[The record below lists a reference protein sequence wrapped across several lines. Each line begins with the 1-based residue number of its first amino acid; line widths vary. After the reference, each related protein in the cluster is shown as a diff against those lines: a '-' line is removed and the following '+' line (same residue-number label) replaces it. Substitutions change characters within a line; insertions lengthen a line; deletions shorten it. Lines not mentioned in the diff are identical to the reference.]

1 MKIVSWNINGY
12 RSISGQN
19 PKLRYGEKVQIN
31 DLFDYVEKENPD
43 LLLMQETKSEKDQI
57 LEHLLAPEGY
67 NSHFSA
73 CKIKKG
79 YSGVGIFSKKEPEYI
94 NDSID
99 VEQFDNEGRVLEIGI
114 DGISYFNVYFP
125 NGQQGPERVQYKLD
139 FYDALFAKANER
151 RKEGRKVIV
160 SGDYNTAHTEIDL
173 ARPKDNEKTSG
184 FLPEEREKL
193 DEIFAM
199 GYSDAFRL
207 FNKDGDNYTWWSP
220 RGRARE
226 NNVGW
231 RIDYHFVSND
241 LLMQVKNS
249 YHQPKQLGSDHCP
262 IVLELGV

>member
-31 DLFDYVEKENPD
+31 DLFDYVKQESPD
-43 LLLMQETKSEKDQI
+43 LLLMQETKSEKEQI
-57 LEHLLAPEGY
+57 DEHLLAPDGY
-67 NSHFSA
+67 KSYFSA

-79 YSGVGIFSKKEPEYI
+79 YSGVGIFSKREPEYI
-94 NDSID
+94 NDSIGY
-99 VEQFDNEGRVLEIGI
+99 EKFDNEGRVLEIGL
-114 DGISYFNVYFP
+114 DGISYFNVYFT
-125 NGQQGPERVQYKLD
+125 NGQQGQDRVDYKLE
-139 FYDALFAKANER
+139 FYNALFEKANER

-160 SGDYNTAHTEIDL
+160 SGDYNTAHTPIDL
-173 ARPKDNEKTSG
+173 ARPKENEKTSG
-184 FLPEEREKL
+184 FLPEERVKL
-193 DEIFAM
+193 DEIVAM
-199 GYSDAFRL
+199 GYSDSFRL
-207 FNKDGDNYTWWSP
+207 LNKEPNQYTWWSA

-241 LLMQVKNS
+241 LIPKVKES

-262 IVLELGV
+262 IVLILD

>member
-1 MKIVSWNINGY
+1 MY
-12 RSISGQN
+12 
-19 PKLRYGEKVQIN
+19 
-31 DLFDYVEKENPD
+31 
-43 LLLMQETKSEKDQI
+43 
-57 LEHLLAPEGY
+57 
-67 NSHFSA
+67 FS
-73 CKIKKG
+73 
-79 YSGVGIFSKKEPEYI
+79 
-94 NDSID
+94 
-99 VEQFDNEGRVLEIGI
+99 
-114 DGISYFNVYFP
+114 
-125 NGQQGPERVQYKLD
+125 NGQQGAVRVQYKLE

-151 RKEGRKVIV
+151 RNEGRKLIV

-220 RGRARE
+220 RGKARE

-231 RIDYHFVSND
+231 RIDYHFVSDD

>member
-31 DLFDYVEKENPD
+31 DLFDYVKQESPD
-43 LLLMQETKSEKDQI
+43 LLLMQETKSEKEQI
-57 LEHLLAPEGY
+57 DEHLLAPDGY
-67 NSHFSA
+67 KSYFSA

-79 YSGVGIFSKKEPEYI
+79 YSGVGIFSKREPEYI
-94 NDSID
+94 NDSIGY
-99 VEQFDNEGRVLEIGI
+99 EKFDNEGRVLEIGL

-125 NGQQGPERVQYKLD
+125 NGQQGQDRVDYKLE
-139 FYDALFAKANER
+139 FYNALFEKANER

-160 SGDYNTAHTEIDL
+160 SGDYNTAHTPIDL
-173 ARPKDNEKTSG
+173 ARPKENEKTSG
-184 FLPEEREKL
+184 FLPEERVKL
-193 DEIFAM
+193 DEIVAM
-199 GYSDAFRL
+199 GYSDSFRL
-207 FNKDGDNYTWWSP
+207 LNKEPNQYTWWSA

-241 LLMQVKNS
+241 LIPKVKES

-262 IVLELGV
+262 IVLILD